1 MNRDC
6 GVETCPV
13 VDLPADLASSLHT
26 HEEEHQDPVPA
37 ESSESYLSY
46 FRYTY
51 IVGQGEVVVA
61 KIFLSQMVL

>member
-13 VDLPADLASSLHT
+13 VDLPPDLLASSLHT
-26 HEEEHQDPVPA
+26 PEEEHLDTVPA

-51 IVGQGEVVVA
+51 
-61 KIFLSQMVL
+61 